1 MSIYSSSTTWTCPTS
16 DQSPINLS
24 QASSKPCDLL
34 CELVMDDAMIAQANV
49 LISDEG
55 LILQNTA
62 GLGSCKY
69 NGEGYTCNLLLVN
82 HPSHHTIENIQ
93 ADGEVIAVFTNPTGK
108 YLCVSSLFR
117 VNPAETPSTHFFN
130 SFIPY
135 ANASQQYVPVNLGEN
150 WNLSMM
156 VPPNGAHYVYDGSMV
171 APPCQPA
178 KWVVFKSMINI
189 DANTFALLVRIVAP
203 GSRPVQAVGTR
214 EVFFND
220 IEHLAGTPMGQGDK
234 KYMRCRKAG
243 APTKAV
249 KQVASSPLKE
259 QARKNTK
266 NIAERVVDYTTS
278 QVQTNGYMYYFSGI
292 LTILSLGVGLYA
304 GSKMFFIGLY
314 ILNFFQNLPSFVYR
328 FFMFFIMFFYNYIW
342 YPLTKKP
349 ETTA

>member
-24 QASSKPCDLL
+24 QSSSKPCDLL

-117 VNPAETPSTHFFN
+117 VNPAQTSSTHFFN

-135 ANASQQYVPVNLGEN
+135 ADATQQYVPVNLGEN
-150 WNLSMM
+150 WSLSMM
-156 VPPNGAHYVYDGSMV
+156 VPPSGAHYVYDGSLV
-171 APPCQPA
+171 TPPCQPA
-178 KWVVFKSMINI
+178 KWVVFKSMITI
-189 DANTFALLVRIVAP
+189 DANTFAMLVRTVAP
-203 GSRPVQAVGTR
+203 GSRPIQPVGTR

-220 IEHLAGTPMGQGDK
+220 IEHLAGTPMAHGDK

-249 KQVASSPLKE
+249 KPVESSPLKE
-259 QARKNTK
+259 KASKNTK
-266 NIAERVVDYTTS
+266 NWADQVVEYTNT
-278 QVQTNGYMYYFSGI
+278 QIRTNGWMYYIVGSLNLI
-292 LTILSLGVGLYA
+292 SLGVGLYA
-304 GSKMFFIGLY
+304 GYSMNIVGAY
-314 ILNFFQNLPSFVYR
+314 VLNFFQNLPSLIYK

-349 ETTA
+349 ETV

>member
-24 QASSKPCDLL
+24 QSSSKPCDLL
-34 CELVMDDAMIAQANV
+34 CELVVDDAMIAQANV
-49 LISDEG
+49 MISDEG

-117 VNPAETPSTHFFN
+117 VNPAQTSSSHFFN

-135 ANASQQYVPVNLGEN
+135 ADASQQYVPVNLGEN

-156 VPPNGAHYVYDGSMV
+156 VPPNGAHYVYDGSLV
-171 APPCQPA
+171 APPCQPS

-189 DANTFALLVRIVAP
+189 DANTFALLVRTVSP
-203 GSRPVQAVGTR
+203 GSRPIQAVGNR

-220 IEHLAGTPMGQGDK
+220 IEHLAGTPMAHGDK

-249 KQVASSPLKE
+249 KPVESAPLKDN
-259 QARKNTK
+259 ASKNTK
-266 NIAERVVDYTTS
+266 SIPERIADYTTT
-278 QVQTNGYMYYFSGI
+278 QVRMNGYMFYMVGA
-292 LTILSLGVGLYA
+292 LNILSFIIGIYA
-304 GSKMFFIGLY
+304 GYKMSVIGSY
-314 ILNFFQNLPSFVYR
+314 ILNFSQNIPHYLYNFLR
-328 FFMFFIMFFYNYIW
+328 FFVMFFYNYIW
-342 YPLTKKP
+342 HPLTKKP
-349 ETTA
+349 ETV

>member
-1 MSIYSSSTTWTCPTS
+1 
-16 DQSPINLS
+16 
-24 QASSKPCDLL
+24 
-34 CELVMDDAMIAQANV
+34 MDDAMIAQANV

-69 NGEGYTCNLLLVN
+69 NGEGYTCNLVLVN

-117 VNPAETPSTHFFN
+117 VNPAQTPSTHFFT

-135 ANASQQYVPVNLGEN
+135 ADATQQFVPVNLGEN

-189 DANTFALLVRIVAP
+189 DATTFAILVRTVAP
-203 GSRPVQAVGTR
+203 GSRPVQPVGTR

-220 IEHLAGTPMGQGDK
+220 IEHLAGTPMAHGDK

-249 KQVASSPLKE
+249 KQVESSPLKE
-259 QARKNTK
+259 KASKNTK
-266 NIAERVVDYTTS
+266 NLSDRIVEYTGT
-278 QVQTNGYMYYFSGI
+278 QIRTNGYMYYVIG
-292 LTILSLGVGLYA
+292 LLNLLSLGVGIYA
-304 GSKMFFIGLY
+304 GYTMNIVGLY
-314 ILNFFQNLPSFVYR
+314 VLNFFQDLPSLIYK
-328 FFMFFIMFFYNYIW
+328 FFMFFILFFYNYIW

-349 ETTA
+349 ETV

>member
-1 MSIYSSSTTWTCPTS
+1 
-16 DQSPINLS
+16 
-24 QASSKPCDLL
+24 
-34 CELVMDDAMIAQANV
+34 MDDAMIAQANV

-117 VNPAETPSTHFFN
+117 VNPAQTSSTHFFN

-135 ANASQQYVPVNLGEN
+135 ADATQQYVPVNLGEN
-150 WNLSMM
+150 WSLSMM
-156 VPPNGAHYVYDGSMV
+156 VPPSGAHYVYDGSLV
-171 APPCQPA
+171 TPPCQPA
-178 KWVVFKSMINI
+178 KWVVFKSMITI
-189 DANTFALLVRIVAP
+189 DANTFAMLVRTVAP
-203 GSRPVQAVGTR
+203 GSRPIQPVGTR

-220 IEHLAGTPMGQGDK
+220 IEHLAGTPMAHGDK

-249 KQVASSPLKE
+249 KPVESSPLKE
-259 QARKNTK
+259 KASKNTK
-266 NIAERVVDYTTS
+266 NWADQVVEYTNT
-278 QVQTNGYMYYFSGI
+278 QIRTNGWMYYIVGSLNLI
-292 LTILSLGVGLYA
+292 SLGVGLYA
-304 GSKMFFIGLY
+304 GYSMNIVGAY
-314 ILNFFQNLPSFVYR
+314 VLNFFQNLPSLIYK

-349 ETTA
+349 ETV